1 MFQVTVLPTNAGWV
15 YFRGI
20 YKNEQKV
27 QPTSATRSDNQ
38 RSINVQHNIW
48 IDDLNDEPYLQIL
61 DYVEHPNTE
70 LTYSILFSML
80 NSYKPEFSQLQY
92 VASVEETNTTGYEV
106 IVVQASDKD
115 SGQSVTYSIESSY
128 DTIELP
134 FSIDKASGSLRAVR
148 ALDRETADI
157 YTLSIVATDNGTPPR
172 QSAVPVQISV
182 RDVNDNKPQFA
193 DNAVSVSVEEDIE
206 VGSLLTVVSATD
218 LDAGINGTVSIRL
231 LNDSSLFTYYANGS
245 LVVTAPLIGMIGRY
259 QLLFEASDE
268 GLDRQISK
276 LVFRVN
282 VMAKNRFAPVFQKQN
297 YIIVVNESID
307 IGTTIVKVAA
317 VDRDTGTIT
326 YGIVS
331 LPGLIVPFKISSLGD
346 VITVEKLDREK
357 RATYTFNVISA
368 DNGAQPTGPKTATA
382 NVIIKVTDV
391 NDNAPKFESNE
402 FTAAVLENVPIS
414 SEVIRIRAVDI
425 DDNENGE
432 IARFSMS
439 PTSDEVPFRLQTL
452 ENNGECALFTT
463 ESLDAERRS
472 RYTMT
477 LTAQDNGTP
486 PLSTSVTINIVLT
499 DVNDNS
505 PVFASNLETIFVSRS
520 AVPNS
525 RVFTALA
532 TDADI
537 SEKHCEYTATSDRCI
552 ANLRVVR
559 VISSS
564 FSIT

>member
-48 IDDLNDEPYLQIL
+48 IDDLNDESYLQIL

-70 LTYSILFSML
+70 LTYNIFFSML

-92 VASVEETNTTGYEV
+92 VASVEETDATGYEV

-115 SGQSVTYSIESSY
+115 SDQSVTYSIESSY

-134 FSIDKASGSLRAVR
+134 FSIDKTSGSLRAVR

-206 VGSLLTVVSATD
+206 VGYLLTVVSATD

-231 LNDSSLFTYYANGS
+231 LNDSTLFTYYANGS
-245 LVVTAPLIGMIGRY
+245 LMVTSPLIGMIGRY

-307 IGTTIVKVAA
+307 TGTTIVRVAA
-317 VDRDTGTIT
+317 VDRDNGTIT
-326 YGIVS
+326 YDIVS
-331 LPGLIVPFKISSLGD
+331 LPGLTVPFKISSLGD

-357 RATYTFNVISA
+357 RATYTFDVISA

-391 NDNAPKFESNE
+391 NDNAPKFESND
-402 FTAAVLENVPIS
+402 FTAAVLENVAIG

-432 IARFSMS
+432 IARFSIS
-439 PTSDEVPFRLQTL
+439 PSSDEVPFRLQTL

-463 ESLDAERRS
+463 ESLDAESRS
-472 RYTMT
+472 RYTVT

-486 PLSTSVTINIVLT
+486 PLSASVTINIVLT

-505 PVFASNLETIFVSRS
+505 PVFASSLETIFVSRS

-537 SEKHCEYTATSDRCI
+537 SEKHCEYTASPDRC
-552 ANLRVVR
+552 
-559 VISSS
+559 
-564 FSIT
+564 

>member
-1 MFQVTVLPTNAGWV
+1 
-15 YFRGI
+15 
-20 YKNEQKV
+20 
-27 QPTSATRSDNQ
+27 
-38 RSINVQHNIW
+38 
-48 IDDLNDEPYLQIL
+48 
-61 DYVEHPNTE
+61 
-70 LTYSILFSML
+70 ML

-92 VASVEETNTTGYEV
+92 VASVEETDATGYEV

-115 SGQSVTYSIESSY
+115 SDQSVTYSIESSY

-134 FSIDKASGSLRAVR
+134 FSIDKTSGSLRAVR

-206 VGSLLTVVSATD
+206 VGYLLTVVSATD

-231 LNDSSLFTYYANGS
+231 LNDSTLFTYYANGS
-245 LVVTAPLIGMIGRY
+245 LMVTSPLIGMIGRY
-259 QLLFEASDE
+259 KLLFEASDE

-307 IGTTIVKVAA
+307 TGTTVVRVAA
-317 VDRDTGTIT
+317 IDRDNGTIT
-326 YGIVS
+326 YDIVS
-331 LPGLIVPFKISSLGD
+331 LPGLTVPFKISSLGD

-382 NVIIKVTDV
+382 NVIIKVKDV

-402 FTAAVLENVPIS
+402 FTAAVLENVAIG

-432 IARFSMS
+432 IARFSIS
-439 PTSDEVPFRLQTL
+439 PSSDEVPFRLQTL

-463 ESLDAERRS
+463 ESLDAESRS
-472 RYTMT
+472 RYTMA

-486 PLSTSVTINIVLT
+486 PLSASVTINIVLT

-505 PVFASNLETIFVSRS
+505 PVFASSLETIFVSRS
-520 AVPNS
+520 TVPNS

-537 SEKHCEYTATSDRCI
+537 SEKHCEYTASPDRC
-552 ANLRVVR
+552 
-559 VISSS
+559 
-564 FSIT
+564 

>member
-48 IDDLNDEPYLQIL
+48 IDDLNDESYLQIL

-70 LTYSILFSML
+70 LTYNIFFSML

-92 VASVEETNTTGYEV
+92 VASVEETDATGYEV

-115 SGQSVTYSIESSY
+115 SDQSVTYSIESSY

-134 FSIDKASGSLRAVR
+134 FSIDKTSGSLRAVR

-206 VGSLLTVVSATD
+206 VGYLLTVVSATD
-218 LDAGINGTVSIRL
+218 IDAGINGTVSIRL
-231 LNDSSLFTYYANGS
+231 LNDSTLFTYYANGS
-245 LVVTAPLIGMIGRY
+245 LMVTSPLIGMIGRY

-307 IGTTIVKVAA
+307 TGTTIVRVAA
-317 VDRDTGTIT
+317 VDRDNGTIT
-326 YGIVS
+326 YDIVS
-331 LPGLIVPFKISSLGD
+331 LPGLTVPFKISSLGD

-357 RATYTFNVISA
+357 RATYTFDVISA

-391 NDNAPKFESNE
+391 NDNAPKFESND
-402 FTAAVLENVPIS
+402 FTAAVLENVAIG

-432 IARFSMS
+432 IARFSIS
-439 PTSDEVPFRLQTL
+439 PSSDEVPFRLQTL

-463 ESLDAERRS
+463 ESLDAESRS
-472 RYTMT
+472 RYTVT

-486 PLSTSVTINIVLT
+486 PLSASVTINIVLT

-505 PVFASNLETIFVSRS
+505 PVFASSLETIFVSRS

-537 SEKHCEYTATSDRCI
+537 SEKHCEYTASPDRC
-552 ANLRVVR
+552 
-559 VISSS
+559 
-564 FSIT
+564 